1 LIQVRL
7 LVGLQDIQLFESM
20 EKHASTHGI
29 TKLFAYY
36 KELAEKA
43 VAQVKDEYLHTVLGA
58 DGNSIAVVMRHIA
71 GNLRSRFTDFLTSD
85 GEKPSRDRE
94 GEFTETQPT
103 RAALMEEWE
112 GAWAVFFKE
121 VGPLGEGDMGRTVL
135 IRNEPHTVLDA
146 LHRQLGAL
154 RLSRWAGRFS
164 VAVFCPRKLE
174 VAFDPARRHRE
185 VQRGPGSLRIFHRW
199 DFSTDE
205 HGKARMAGTVALRF
219 RFSCRVHLCN
229 PWTHSPASVDL
240 D

>member
-1 LIQVRL
+1 
-7 LVGLQDIQLFESM
+7 VGLQDIQLFESM

-43 VAQVKDEYLHTVLGA
+43 VAQVKDEYLHTVLGT

-146 LHRQLGAL
+146 LHRQLGHYGYHVGQIVY
-154 RLSRWAGRFS
+154 LSRYFAGGNWKS
-164 VAVFCPRKLE
+164 LSIPRGGTAKYN
-174 VAFDPARRHRE
+174 AD
-185 VQRGPGSLRIFHRW
+185 RG
-199 DFSTDE
+199 
-205 HGKARMAGTVALRF
+205 V
-219 RFSCRVHLCN
+219 
-229 PWTHSPASVDL
+229 
-240 D
+240 